1 MQSVSRETMRR
12 KQHMTE
18 TFESSVHE
26 EGSHKF
32 HMDKTL
38 YKGIK

>member
-1 MQSVSRETMRR
+1 MQNTMKRR
-12 KQHMTE
+12 AHMTE

-26 EGSHKF
+26 EGSTKF
-32 HMDKTL
+32 HLDRTL

>member
-1 MQSVSRETMRR
+1 MHQTKRR
-12 KQHMTE
+12 IHMTE

-26 EGSHKF
+26 EGAAKF
-32 HMDKTL
+32 HLDRTL